1 MSGVTPKPTDTTAVA
16 DVGQEIGQIARG
28 AGLGLIGNGINTAV
42 TYLFGILIARQIGAE
57 AFGLYTL
64 GVTAV
69 TLASRFTVAGLD
81 RGLMRYASISRGQGQ
96 GLALR
101 RLSLWALLLAMA
113 TGLAGALWF
122 GLAPATV
129 LRVLRWDDKTPLI
142 PLLRTLAPALPA
154 LTLIGVAIAGT
165 QAFRTMRYR
174 VLVVNIIQPL
184 ARLGLALLLVVLIG
198 ATALAPVV
206 AFTLTQL
213 LGLGLALFFLARL
226 IGQTPSRESALPAGG
241 VRRLVRFSLPLSL
254 SNVLDYLNGR
264 TEILVLGMFL
274 AAGMAGIYNAA
285 GRLATLGLVALTAFN
300 AIFAPVISDL
310 HHRREWER
318 LGTLYKLV
326 TRWTLIVAMPILIL
340 QVAFA
345 PALMALFGPDFI
357 VGATALRLLSLGQ
370 LVNLATGAV
379 GVMLIMTGR
388 SLLTLFNSVLMV
400 GGALVL
406 DVLLVPRFGLDGAA
420 LAGALAIAAINL
432 LRLGQVWWL
441 FRLHPFARSQIKT
454 IMAALPAA
462 LVALVWTRW
471 WPLGNEFDL
480 AMACAG
486 VCGVYALALRRLG
499 FDEADRLFVRMLLA
513 RRPSWLGQPA
523 RDEPSRG

>member
-1 MSGVTPKPTDTTAVA
+1 MRSGARLEPAETTAVA
-16 DVGQEIGQIARG
+16 EVGQEIGQIARG
-28 AGLGLIGNGINTAV
+28 AGLGLVGNVVNTAV
-42 TYLFGILIARQIGAE
+42 TYLFGILIARQIGAD

-96 GLALR
+96 TLALR
-101 RLSLWALLLAMA
+101 RLSLWALLLAA
-113 TGLAGALWF
+113 GTGLAGALWF

-129 LRVLRWDDKTPLI
+129 LRTLRWDDKTALL
-142 PLLRTLAPALPA
+142 PLLRSLAPALPA
-154 LTLIGVAIAGT
+154 LTLIGVAVAGT

-184 ARLGLALLLVVLIG
+184 ARLGLALLLVALMG
-198 ATALAPVV
+198 ATALAPTL

-226 IGQTPSRESALPAGG
+226 IGQMPAPTSAPVSAGG

-285 GRLATLGLVALTAFN
+285 GRLAALGLFALTAFN

-326 TRWTLIVAMPILIL
+326 TRWTLVVAMPVLIL
-340 QVAFA
+340 QVVFA
-345 PALMALFGPDFI
+345 PALMALFGPDF
-357 VGATALRLLSLGQ
+357 VEGATALRLLSLGQ

-388 SLLTLFNSVLMV
+388 SALTLFNSVLMV
-400 GGALVL
+400 GGALAL
-406 DVLLVPRFGLDGAA
+406 DVLFVPRWGLNGAA
-420 LAGALAIAAINL
+420 LAGALTIAGINL

-441 FRLHPFARSQIKT
+441 FRLHPFAPSQVKT
-454 IMAALPAA
+454 VLAALPAA
-462 LVALVWTRW
+462 LVAMAWTRW
-471 WPLGNEFDL
+471 LPLRGELEL
-480 AMACAG
+480 AVACIG
-486 VCGVYALALRRLG
+486 VCLVYALALNRLG

-513 RRPSWLGQPA
+513 RDPLGLGRRPTVEKS
-523 RDEPSRG
+523 